1 MYEIDENFLQAAR
14 TVEEKLERLQD
25 IIDKMQSSEE

>member
-1 MYEIDENFLQAAR
+1 MFEIDENFLQAAR

-25 IIDKMQSSEE
+25 IIDRMQSEE